1 MCYSVRGQEDIEM
14 DESLDTLWNIG
25 YVEKIAEDG
34 DVLIYA
40 YRFDSQDEEDNG
52 IIQFDR
58 YVLEDIKQDLTI
70 TDLID
75 LFISKRIVSI
85 QFCKNDRLVDED
97 ADLGITVALGIILD
111 SYLED
116 NSLPKVKEV
125 LNMKAV
131 ERMKETYPKGYE
143 EIMKIIAEET
153 KRLTS

>member
-34 DVLIYA
+34 DVLTYA

-85 QFCKNDRLVDED
+85 QFCKNDRLVDEE

-125 LNMKAV
+125 LNRKAV
-131 ERMKETYPKGYE
+131 ERMKETYPEGYE

>member
-1 MCYSVRGQEDIEM
+1 M

-34 DVLIYA
+34 DVLTYA

-85 QFCKNDRLVDED
+85 QFCKNDRLVDEE

-125 LNMKAV
+125 L
-131 ERMKETYPKGYE
+131 
-143 EIMKIIAEET
+143 
-153 KRLTS
+153 

>member
-34 DVLIYA
+34 DVLTYA

-85 QFCKNDRLVDED
+85 QFCKNDRLVDEE

-125 LNMKAV
+125 
-131 ERMKETYPKGYE
+131 
-143 EIMKIIAEET
+143 
-153 KRLTS
+153 

>member
-1 MCYSVRGQEDIEM
+1 M

-34 DVLIYA
+34 DVLTYA

-85 QFCKNDRLVDED
+85 QFCKNDRLVDEE

-131 ERMKETYPKGYE
+131 ERMKETYPEGYE
-143 EIMKIIAEET
+143 EIM
-153 KRLTS
+153 

>member
-34 DVLIYA
+34 DVLTYA
-40 YRFDSQDEEDNG
+40 YRFDSQDEKDNG

-85 QFCKNDRLVDED
+85 QFCKNDRLVDEE

-131 ERMKETYPKGYE
+131 ERMKETYPEGYE

>member
-34 DVLIYA
+34 DVLTYA

-85 QFCKNDRLVDED
+85 QFCKNDRLVDEE

-125 LNMKAV
+125 LDWKDMYAF
-131 ERMKETYPKGYE
+131 YQ
-143 EIMKIIAEET
+143 
-153 KRLTS
+153 

>member
-34 DVLIYA
+34 DVLTYA

-85 QFCKNDRLVDED
+85 QFCKNDRLVDEE

-131 ERMKETYPKGYE
+131 ERMKETYPEGNNENHCRRNKT
-143 EIMKIIAEET
+143 INI
-153 KRLTS
+153 LT

>member
-34 DVLIYA
+34 DVLTYA
-40 YRFDSQDEEDNG
+40 YRFDSQDEDDNG
-52 IIQFDR
+52 IIQLDR

-70 TDLID
+70 TDLIG

-116 NSLPKVKEV
+116 NSLQKLRKS
-125 LNMKAV
+125 L
-131 ERMKETYPKGYE
+131 
-143 EIMKIIAEET
+143 I
-153 KRLTS
+153 